1 MTQRQNSNARGD
13 EDEIEVAR
21 LKCPQYFGEVDITI
35 ITYIIIIII
44 IIIIITYILVI
55 QTLYSKVNLCLSLCP
70 QVALLLDQPRAAT
83 VTAAGQLK
91 CVKLDRAR

>member
-1 MTQRQNSNARGD
+1 MLLRSIREALVTQTQNSNSSGD
-13 EDEIEVAR
+13 GDEIEVAR

-35 ITYIIIIII
+35 I
-44 IIIIITYILVI
+44 ITYILVI
-55 QTLYSKVNLCLSLCP
+55 QTLYSKLNLCLSLCP

>member
-1 MTQRQNSNARGD
+1 MLLQPIREALVTQRQNSNARGD

-21 LKCPQYFGEVDITI
+21 LKCPQYFGEVDI
-35 ITYIIIIII
+35 IIIKHPRD
-44 IIIIITYILVI
+44 
-55 QTLYSKVNLCLSLCP
+55 SKVNLCLSLCP

>member
-1 MTQRQNSNARGD
+1 MLLRSIREALVTQRQNSNSSGD
-13 EDEIEVAR
+13 DDEIEVAR

-35 ITYIIIIII
+35 GITYIR
-44 IIIIITYILVI
+44 VI

>member
-1 MTQRQNSNARGD
+1 MLFQSIREALVTQRQNSNSSGD
-13 EDEIEVAR
+13 DGEVEVAR
-21 LKCPQYFGEVDITI
+21 LQCPQYFGEVDSKIA
-35 ITYIIIIII
+35 
-44 IIIIITYILVI
+44 
-55 QTLYSKVNLCLSLCP
+55 TLYSKVNITRVYLWP

>member
-1 MTQRQNSNARGD
+1 M
-13 EDEIEVAR
+13 
-21 LKCPQYFGEVDITI
+21 
-35 ITYIIIIII
+35 
-44 IIIIITYILVI
+44 
-55 QTLYSKVNLCLSLCP
+55 QTLYSKVDITRP